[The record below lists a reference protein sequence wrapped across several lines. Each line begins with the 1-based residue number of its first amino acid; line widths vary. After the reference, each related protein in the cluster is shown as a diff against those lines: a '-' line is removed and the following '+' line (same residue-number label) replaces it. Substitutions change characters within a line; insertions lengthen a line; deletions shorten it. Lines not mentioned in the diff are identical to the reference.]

1 MLSFRYHIVSLIAV
15 FLALAIGIAVGSTF
29 IDRAIVD
36 SLQDR
41 VDTVSDNLDA
51 RRAENARLGDRIDG
65 LEDYVEASAPWMVA
79 GRLDDEPVTVVA
91 ERGVDG
97 DQVEA
102 TAALARQAGAQVPGL
117 VWLEPAFAFA
127 DEDAGEDAGEAAAE
141 LGEVLEVSGEDPA
154 ALQQAALDGLA
165 DPERSSVVL
174 DALVDGG
181 FASVAPVGDQPVE
194 AADVDLAGSAVVW
207 VTGPESELDP
217 GALAARGA
225 AALVASEVPVLV
237 GEAYVDTDDGPR
249 RGELLAPILDDEV
262 LVDAV
267 STDDAI
273 DLVRGRTAVVL
284 QVAELLGGEVT
295 HVGYGEGVS
304 GTLPEAPAPA
314 AAPS

>member
-51 RRAENARLGDRIDG
+51 RRAENAQLGGRLDG

-79 GRLDDEPVTVVA
+79 GRLADEPVTVVA

-102 TAALARQAGAQVPGL
+102 TALLARQAGAQVPGI
-117 VWLEPAFAFA
+117 VWLEPTFAFA
-127 DEDAGEDAGEAAAE
+127 DDDAGEAAAE
-141 LGEVLEVSGEDPA
+141 LAEVLEVSAEDPA

-165 DPERSSVVL
+165 DPERSSAVL
-174 DALVDGG
+174 EALVDGG
-181 FASVAPVGDQPVE
+181 FASVAPVGDQPAE
-194 AADVDLAGSAVVW
+194 AADVDVAGSAVVW

-225 AALVASEVPVLV
+225 AALVANEVPVLV
-237 GEAYVDTDDGPR
+237 GEAYVDTDDGPG
-249 RGELLAPILDDEV
+249 RGELLAPVLDDEV
-262 LVDAV
+262 LVEAV

-284 QVAELLGGEVT
+284 QVAELLGGQVT
-295 HVGYGEGVS
+295 HVGYGEGAE
-304 GTLPEAPAPA
+304 GTLPEAPVPD